1 MALNTIFSFL
11 LPKES
16 KFFPLIS
23 EVGAVIDKASKLLIE
38 FIKSDR
44 EHMEEFYARI
54 KNCEKD
60 ADKLTDTIFEELN
73 NTFITPFDREDIQL
87 LSETLD
93 DVIDSIN
100 SCSKRVLIFQPK
112 NIPAELVK
120 MCEIIS
126 TSCGVI
132 KSAVEELKNIKK
144 NAGKVQDYCSRLHE
158 LERDGDDLY
167 EEYIKQ
173 LFETERNGIEILKLK
188 GIIQDLERTTDIT
201 HSVGKIIKTII
212 VKYA

>member
-1 MALNTIFSFL
+1 MAINTIFSFL
-11 LPKES
+11 VPKEN
-16 KFFPLIS
+16 KFFPLIRETGLVVEKVS
-23 EVGAVIDKASKLLIE
+23 ELLVE

-44 EHMEEFYARI
+44 EGMELFHAKI
-54 KNCEKD
+54 KACEKE
-60 ADKLTDTIFEELN
+60 ADVLIDTIFEELN
-73 NTFITPFDREDIQL
+73 NTFITPFDREDIQSL
-87 LSETLD
+87 CEKLD

-112 NIPAELVK
+112 RIPAAFVK

-126 TSCGVI
+126 ASCSVI
-132 KSAVEELKNIKK
+132 KLSVEGLKTINK
-144 NAGKVQDYCSRLHE
+144 NADKVLRYCENLHE
-158 LERDGDDLY
+158 LEHNGDDLY
-167 EEYIKQ
+167 EEFLKQ